1 MFLLVHNRMI
11 NGVKLLLLALTP
23 YERMIKIMAG
33 KENNMVPEFLI
44 IDDEETS
51 RRLFYRVL
59 GEMTS
64 KVEEP
69 LAIVMLESSAEALEA
84 LARPAT
90 EATVCGALVDGLEGG
105 CWPVFERLDELFV
118 PGLLFTGREGFIR
131 QAGQLEIPALLKPAD
146 LAVLEQVL
154 QETFPFLRPTV

>member
-23 YERMIKIMAG
+23 CGSMIKTMVG
-33 KENNMVPEFLI
+33 KENNMVSEFLI
-44 IDDEETS
+44 VDDEAIL
-51 RRLFYRVL
+51 RRLLTRVL
-59 GEMTS
+59 GQITS

-69 LAIVMLESSAEALEA
+69 PVIVTLGSSAEALEA
-84 LARPAT
+84 LARPAD

-118 PGLLFTGREGFIR
+118 PGLLYTGRDGFIR
-131 QAGQLEIPALLKPAD
+131 QAGQLEIPALLKPAE
-146 LAVLEQVL
+146 LGVLEQML
-154 QETFPFLRPTV
+154 QETFYFLRPTV